1 MILFHLLLMLHIVN
15 AEKSIK
21 NETNHK
27 MTNAWMFNPIFG
39 VFGTLLNTF
48 ILYVFYSERQT
59 FIKPVNAMIW

>member
-1 MILFHLLLMLHIVN
+1 MFHIMS
-15 AEKSIK
+15 AEKSLN

-27 MTNAWMFNPIFG
+27 MTTAWMFNPIFG

-48 ILYVFYSERQT
+48 ILYIFYSERQA